1 MEDYYIRLSGYNDS
15 SESFLEIKSISGHAM
30 RKTTRPYWLCFYIVQ
45 AFLSSVIFAGCG
57 GEESAAQPRSAAVI
71 AAVGTSAPARQ
82 AGRAIRDPI
91 SKNGKAPTAN
101 NNDTA
106 ISSPE
111 ELTALSKLRA
121 LPLLAPL
128 SEKETAELLMHI
140 RPLSPS
146 GRLGIIN
153 NHSAL
158 ITLTNQQKQQLL
170 NQIENIV
177 PITTPAMSVIC
188 ECSND
193 IQRRL
198 CVRESCSDRSEIQ
211 SLCNQACGTLA
222 AFGNECMA
230 AKQC

>member
-1 MEDYYIRLSGYNDS
+1 M
-15 SESFLEIKSISGHAM
+15 KSNSGHAM
-30 RKTTRPYWLCFYIVQ
+30 RKTTRPYWFCFYIVQ
-45 AFLSSVIFAGCG
+45 ALLSGVIFAGCG
-57 GEESAAQPRSAAVI
+57 GGKSAAQPRSAAVI
-71 AAVGTSAPARQ
+71 AAAGTSAPAGQ

-91 SKNGKAPTAN
+91 SQNGKAPTAN
-101 NNDTA
+101 KNDPV
-106 ISSPE
+106 ISSTE
-111 ELTALSKLRA
+111 ELNALSKLRA
-121 LPLLAPL
+121 LPLLAPV
-128 SEKETAELLMHI
+128 SEKEIAELLMHI

-158 ITLTNQQKQQLL
+158 VTLTNQQKQQLL
-170 NQIENIV
+170 NQIENVV
-177 PITTPAMSVIC
+177 PITIPAMSVIC

-198 CVRESCSDRSEIQ
+198 CVRESCSDKSEIQ

-222 AFGNECMA
+222 AFGNQCMA